1 VLEYVALILLL
12 IVLVMIFYGFI
23 YLHELPYEIAKHRNH
38 PQTEAIYVA
47 CWLSLFTLHAIWPIV
62 FIWAISKPNPM
73 KVAVTGG
80 VPADPDWARRLGEL
94 EQRLRRIEGHEAPA
108 VEPAAQTGGG
118 KKATIGKGKA

>member
-1 VLEYVALILLL
+1 MLEYVALILLL
-12 IVLVMIFYGFI
+12 IVLVIVFYGFI
-23 YLHELPYEIAKHRNH
+23 YLHELPYEAAKHRDH

-73 KVAVTGG
+73 KVAVAGG
-80 VPADPDWARRLGEL
+80 VPGDPEWVRKFGDF
-94 EQRLRRIEGHEAPA
+94 EQRLRRIEERATSA
-108 VEPAAQTGGG
+108 VEPTAQTGGG